1 MKHELKRKPDVQKT
15 TMFAIVVNAVQIGV
29 LLAFVLYVL
38 TAGPEARNSW
48 SLQFMVIAGALMA
61 AWGAGVD
68 IQDALRTRRLERT
81 IGELQTTNE
90 QMDALNLKLR
100 AQRHDFLNHLQVV
113 YSLLE
118 MQEYGEAT
126 AYLERVY
133 DEHRSVSSV
142 LRTKMTAFNALLQV
156 KSAACEERGI
166 ALEMD
171 IRSTL
176 EGLPVPPWELCCIIG
191 NLMDN
196 AMDAVEDVPGGR
208 IRLAVSED
216 LRGFAFVISNNG
228 APIPEELL
236 RPAVRAGRVH
246 QGRGPWAGAEHRAQ
260 HAGRIWRHHFSGNRP
275 RDRLYR
281 HRAPRKRGRVKA
293 CARGALTHEGSAG
306 IVPQAHGTQQAAV
319 FEKHGGI
326 FHGHMDFLC
335 AGLYRHAHLHAALR
349 ARGAGAGEHV
359 RHLYVPV
366 LLGVLSGAGSGIR
379 PLLPRNPRPHD
390 PPRAFDLLPV
400 GGAGLRGGVLGG
412 AAGLLALFERGNRG
426 AAGFFHLPVPVP
438 LQLLAGCFP
447 LPVAVLPDGA
457 ERAALHHPGRGA
469 RAADQDCL
477 PGGGLQPAPRAATP
491 LWP

>member
-15 TMFAIVVNAVQIGV
+15 TMLAFVVNAVQIGV

-38 TAGPEARNSW
+38 TAGTGGAQQLVAAIHGHRGRADGPPGAR
-48 SLQFMVIAGALMA
+48 
-61 AWGAGVD
+61 AW
-68 IQDALRTRRLERT
+68 IFRTRCAPAGWRRT

-196 AMDAVEDVPGGR
+196 AMDAVEDEPGGH

-216 LRGFAFVISNNG
+216 LRGFTFVITNNG
-228 APIPEELL
+228 APIPE
-236 RPAVRAGRVH
+236 
-246 QGRGPWAGAEHRAQ
+246 
-260 HAGRIWRHHFSGNRP
+260 
-275 RDRLYR
+275 D
-281 HRAPRKRGRVKA
+281 
-293 CARGALTHEGSAG
+293 
-306 IVPQAHGTQQAAV
+306 
-319 FEKHGGI
+319 
-326 FHGHMDFLC
+326 
-335 AGLYRHAHLHAALR
+335 
-349 ARGAGAGEHV
+349 
-359 RHLYVPV
+359 
-366 LLGVLSGAGSGIR
+366 LLGRLFERAC
-379 PLLPRNPRPHD
+379 
-390 PPRAFDLLPV
+390 PPRA
-400 GGAGLRGGVLGG
+400 
-412 AAGLLALFERGNRG
+412 
-426 AAGFFHLPVPVP
+426 
-438 LQLLAGCFP
+438 
-447 LPVAVLPDGA
+447 
-457 ERAALHHPGRGA
+457 RAMGWG
-469 RAADQDCL
+469 
-477 PGGGLQPAPRAATP
+477 
-491 LWP
+491 

>member
-15 TMFAIVVNAVQIGV
+15 TMLAIVVNAVQIGV
-29 LLAFVLYVL
+29 LFAFVLYVL

-191 NLMDN
+191 NLFDN
-196 AMDAVEDVPGGR
+196 AMEASMALPEEKRMIRVYMDMKGTQLYISFTNFTAAKKLSKVGKGFKTSKGEGHGFGLVRIDAIVEKLDGYLSR
-208 IRLAVSED
+208 NSED
-216 LRGFAFVISNNG
+216 GAFTTEIL
-228 APIPEELL
+228 IPQ
-236 RPAVRAGRVH
+236 V
-246 QGRGPWAGAEHRAQ
+246 
-260 HAGRIWRHHFSGNRP
+260 
-275 RDRLYR
+275 
-281 HRAPRKRGRVKA
+281 
-293 CARGALTHEGSAG
+293 
-306 IVPQAHGTQQAAV
+306 
-319 FEKHGGI
+319 
-326 FHGHMDFLC
+326 
-335 AGLYRHAHLHAALR
+335 
-349 ARGAGAGEHV
+349 
-359 RHLYVPV
+359 
-366 LLGVLSGAGSGIR
+366 
-379 PLLPRNPRPHD
+379 
-390 PPRAFDLLPV
+390 
-400 GGAGLRGGVLGG
+400 
-412 AAGLLALFERGNRG
+412 
-426 AAGFFHLPVPVP
+426 
-438 LQLLAGCFP
+438 
-447 LPVAVLPDGA
+447 
-457 ERAALHHPGRGA
+457 
-469 RAADQDCL
+469 
-477 PGGGLQPAPRAATP
+477 
-491 LWP
+491 

>member
-15 TMFAIVVNAVQIGV
+15 TMLAIVVNAVQIGV

-196 AMDAVEDVPGGR
+196 AMDAVEDEPGGH

-216 LRGFAFVISNNG
+216 LRGFTFVISNNG
-228 APIPEELL
+228 APIPEDLL
-236 RPAVRAGRVH
+236 GRLFEPGVSTKGEGHGLGLSIVRSTLAEYGGTISLETGPETVFTVAVPRES
-246 QGRGPWAGAEHRAQ
+246 AGA
-260 HAGRIWRHHFSGNRP
+260 S
-275 RDRLYR
+275 
-281 HRAPRKRGRVKA
+281 K
-293 CARGALTHEGSAG
+293 
-306 IVPQAHGTQQAAV
+306 
-319 FEKHGGI
+319 
-326 FHGHMDFLC
+326 
-335 AGLYRHAHLHAALR
+335 
-349 ARGAGAGEHV
+349 
-359 RHLYVPV
+359 
-366 LLGVLSGAGSGIR
+366 
-379 PLLPRNPRPHD
+379 
-390 PPRAFDLLPV
+390 
-400 GGAGLRGGVLGG
+400 
-412 AAGLLALFERGNRG
+412 
-426 AAGFFHLPVPVP
+426 
-438 LQLLAGCFP
+438 
-447 LPVAVLPDGA
+447 
-457 ERAALHHPGRGA
+457 
-469 RAADQDCL
+469 
-477 PGGGLQPAPRAATP
+477 PAPEGR
-491 LWP
+491 

>member
-29 LLAFVLYVL
+29 LFAFVLYVL

-191 NLMDN
+191 NLFDN
-196 AMDAVEDVPGGR
+196 AMEASMALPEERRMIRVYMDMKGTQLYISFTNFTAAKKLSKVGR
-208 IRLAVSED
+208 GFKTSKGEGHGFGLVRIDDIVSRYDGYLSRNSED
-216 LRGFAFVISNNG
+216 GAFTTEIL
-228 APIPEELL
+228 IPQ
-236 RPAVRAGRVH
+236 V
-246 QGRGPWAGAEHRAQ
+246 
-260 HAGRIWRHHFSGNRP
+260 
-275 RDRLYR
+275 
-281 HRAPRKRGRVKA
+281 
-293 CARGALTHEGSAG
+293 
-306 IVPQAHGTQQAAV
+306 
-319 FEKHGGI
+319 
-326 FHGHMDFLC
+326 
-335 AGLYRHAHLHAALR
+335 
-349 ARGAGAGEHV
+349 
-359 RHLYVPV
+359 
-366 LLGVLSGAGSGIR
+366 
-379 PLLPRNPRPHD
+379 
-390 PPRAFDLLPV
+390 
-400 GGAGLRGGVLGG
+400 
-412 AAGLLALFERGNRG
+412 
-426 AAGFFHLPVPVP
+426 
-438 LQLLAGCFP
+438 
-447 LPVAVLPDGA
+447 
-457 ERAALHHPGRGA
+457 
-469 RAADQDCL
+469 
-477 PGGGLQPAPRAATP
+477 
-491 LWP
+491 